1 MVKNWLIP
9 IFIIPIFVSNFVTY
23 DEIIYLS
30 TLVNDQKQMNIYI
43 YYLEYNLN
51 AINDMILKR
60 KSERREKLISQFF
73 KINFIS

>member
-73 KINFIS
+73 KVNFIS